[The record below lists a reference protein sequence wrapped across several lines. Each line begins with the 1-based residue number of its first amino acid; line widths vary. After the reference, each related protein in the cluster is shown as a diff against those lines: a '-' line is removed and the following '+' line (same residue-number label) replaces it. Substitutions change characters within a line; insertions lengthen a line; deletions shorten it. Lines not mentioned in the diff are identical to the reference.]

1 MKTATIEILH
11 NNETMLGSR
20 TSGNYLVREFE
31 DGVEM
36 AGEFFKTI
44 DEAESRVREYQ
55 GNCDLKNDLK
65 GIINST
71 E

>member
-36 AGEFFKTI
+36 AGEFFKTM
-44 DEAESRVREYQ
+44 DEESYFGKRY
-55 GNCDLKNDLK
+55 
-65 GIINST
+65 
-71 E
+71 

>member
-11 NNETMLGSR
+11 DNETMLGTK

-36 AGEFFKTI
+36 AGQFFNTM

-55 GNCDLKNDLK
+55 GDLNLENDLK
-65 GIINST
+65 GIIDSAD
-71 E
+71 